1 MHFLELLVSIATQI
15 LVDNRRYILVDH
27 DHLDLGPKSGR
38 YTSQSY
44 LAIWYMRYHHF
55 SAKGMCFDLVPKFGR
70 STTWTTTFF
79 PLMINLL
86 QLFVAQWSVYKV
98 VHIRPSYNEQHVT
111 VQLIVLYLEMM

>member
-44 LAIWYMRYHHF
+44 LAI
-55 SAKGMCFDLVPKFGR
+55 
-70 STTWTTTFF
+70 
-79 PLMINLL
+79 
-86 QLFVAQWSVYKV
+86 
-98 VHIRPSYNEQHVT
+98 
-111 VQLIVLYLEMM
+111 